1 MAATPR
7 KTVDTKPTPPAA
19 EPLLQKGKLVNLER
33 GGRTLTNLEVID
45 WDDNFIKFRWDLHVS
60 PQTEIVLIP
69 WAKVEAIGLVGER

>member
-7 KTVDTKPTPPAA
+7 KTTEAA
-19 EPLLQKGKLVNLER
+19 PVKALLEKGKLVNLEK

-45 WDDNFIKFRWDLHVS
+45 WDDTFVKFRWDIHVS

-69 WAKVEAIGLVGER
+69 WVKIEALGLVGER